1 MMKPLTIFDIAG
13 RGMAAQKTR
22 LNTVASNIA
31 NAGSIAGNK
40 DNAYRALRP
49 VFETI
54 YPTFQ
59 KDAGVSTVDT
69 VDVERSSRD
78 PERRHMPGHPLADAD
93 GFVYATNVDINE
105 EMVDMMEASRQYQN
119 NIEVIATA
127 KSLILK
133 TLSVGK

>member
-1 MMKPLTIFDIAG
+1 MKPLTVFDIAG
-13 RGMAAQKTR
+13 RGMAAQKVR
-22 LNTVASNIA
+22 LNAVASNIA
-31 NAGSIAGNK
+31 NAGSVAGNK
-40 DNAYRALRP
+40 NDAFRALRP
-49 VFETI
+49 IFETSF
-54 YPTFQ
+54 PMGGQ
-59 KDAGVSTVDT
+59 DGVVATVDA
-69 VDVERSSRD
+69 VDVQRSSLE

-93 GFVYATNVDINE
+93 GFVYTNNVDLNE

>member
-22 LNTVASNIA
+22 LNAVASNIA
-31 NAGSIAGNK
+31 NAGSISDSK
-40 DNAYRALRP
+40 DNAFRALRP
-49 VFETI
+49 VFETT
-54 YPTFQ
+54 YPQFQ
-59 KDAGVSTVDT
+59 QNSGVATVDA
-69 VDVERSSRD
+69 VDMQRSSVD

-93 GFVYATNVDINE
+93 GFVYGTNVDINE

>member
-1 MMKPLTIFDIAG
+1 MKPLTIFDIAG

-31 NAGSIAGNK
+31 NAGSVAGSK
-40 DNAYRALRP
+40 DDAYRALRP

-69 VDVERSSRD
+69 VDIQRSSIE

>member
-1 MMKPLTIFDIAG
+1 MKPLTIFDIAG
-13 RGMAAQKTR
+13 RGMAAQKVR

-31 NAGSIAGNK
+31 NAGSVAGSK
-40 DNAYRALRP
+40 DDAYRALRP

-59 KDAGVSTVDT
+59 KDTGVSTVDT
-69 VDVERSSRD
+69 VDIQRSSIE

-93 GFVYATNVDINE
+93 GFVYATNVDVNE

>member
-1 MMKPLTIFDIAG
+1 MKPLTIFDIAG
-13 RGMAAQKTR
+13 RGMAAQKIR

-31 NAGSIAGNK
+31 NAGSVAGSK
-40 DNAYRALRP
+40 DDAYRALRP

-59 KDAGVSTVDT
+59 KDTGVSTVDT
-69 VDVERSSRD
+69 VDIQRSSIE

-93 GFVYATNVDINE
+93 GFVYATNVDVNE

-127 KSLILK
+127 KNLILK

>member
-1 MMKPLTIFDIAG
+1 MSPLTVFDIAG

-31 NAGSIAGNK
+31 NAGSLAGNK
-40 DNAYRALRP
+40 NDAYRALRP

-54 YPTFQ
+54 YPNFQ

-69 VDVERSSRD
+69 VDIQRSSIE

-93 GFVYATNVDINE
+93 GFVYASNVDINE

>member
-1 MMKPLTIFDIAG
+1 MKPLTIFDIAG

-22 LNTVASNIA
+22 LNAVASNIA
-31 NAGSIAGNK
+31 NAGSISDSK
-40 DNAYRALRP
+40 DNAFRALRP
-49 VFETI
+49 VFETT
-54 YPTFQ
+54 YPQFQ
-59 KDAGVSTVDT
+59 QNSGVATVDA
-69 VDVERSSRD
+69 VDMQRSSVD

-93 GFVYATNVDINE
+93 GFVYGTNVDINE

>member
-1 MMKPLTIFDIAG
+1 MMKPLTVFDIAG

-31 NAGSIAGNK
+31 NAGSLSNSK
-40 DNAYRALRP
+40 ENAFRALRP
-49 VFETI
+49 VFETT
-54 YPTFQ
+54 YPQFQ
-59 KDAGVSTVDT
+59 QNAGVATVDA
-69 VDVERSSRD
+69 VEIQRSSAE

-93 GFVYATNVDINE
+93 GFVYATNVDVNE

>member
-31 NAGSIAGNK
+31 NAGSVAGSK
-40 DNAYRALRP
+40 DDAYRALRP

-69 VDVERSSRD
+69 VDIQRSSIE

>member
-1 MMKPLTIFDIAG
+1 
-13 RGMAAQKTR
+13 
-22 LNTVASNIA
+22 
-31 NAGSIAGNK
+31 
-40 DNAYRALRP
+40 
-49 VFETI
+49 
-54 YPTFQ
+54 
-59 KDAGVSTVDT
+59 
-69 VDVERSSRD
+69 
-78 PERRHMPGHPLADAD
+78 MPGHPLADAD